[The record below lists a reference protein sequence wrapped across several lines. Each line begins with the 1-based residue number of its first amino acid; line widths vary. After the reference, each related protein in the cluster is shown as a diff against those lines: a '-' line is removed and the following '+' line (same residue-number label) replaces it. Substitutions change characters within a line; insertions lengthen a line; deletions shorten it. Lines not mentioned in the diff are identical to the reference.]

1 MLSCLWGIFV
11 EDSSRTFAGDQC
23 ELGYFMLGW
32 CNVFLKGLL
41 KNWSVELAVLVHFQ
55 FLLVELSMSFREI
68 QSG

>member
-11 EDSSRTFAGDQC
+11 EDSSRTFAGDQS

>member
-1 MLSCLWGIFV
+1 
-11 EDSSRTFAGDQC
+11 
-23 ELGYFMLGW
+23 MLGW

-41 KNWSVELAVLVHFQ
+41 KNWSVELTVLVHFQ